1 MSARRA
7 GVLRATQSRAIF
19 TRMPS
24 AALDA
29 EAPRV
34 PATLAAIFVYPVKSA
49 AGIALDAV
57 ELDAFGPRHDR
68 RWLVVDPAGH
78 FMTQRRHARLALIQ
92 PTLDSDTLMLDAP
105 GMPRLA
111 LPLDPPAAAV
121 ERVRIWNDDVDA
133 QSAGDDAARWLSD
146 FLGTPCRL
154 VHMPDSSVRQVSLR
168 YGRPGDR
175 VAFADAYPLLL
186 LSAESLDALNARLA
200 EPLPVNRFRPNLLVR
215 GGGEP
220 HAEDRWRRIRV
231 GSVEMDVV
239 KPCARCVITTI
250 DQATGR
256 SAGKEPLRTL
266 AAYRRGPKGGVLF
279 GMNAIHRTRGTLRV
293 GDSVEVMA
301 EADGGGSN
309 P

>member
-1 MSARRA
+1 M
-7 GVLRATQSRAIF
+7 
-19 TRMPS
+19 
-24 AALDA
+24 
-29 EAPRV
+29 

-68 RWLVVDPAGH
+68 RWLVVDPAGR
-78 FMTQRRHARLALIQ
+78 FMTQRRHPRLALIQ
-92 PTLDSDTLMLDAP
+92 PTLGPDTLVLDAP
-105 GMPRLA
+105 GMPRLT
-111 LPLDPPAAAV
+111 LPLHPPAAAV
-121 ERVRIWNDDVDA
+121 ERVRIWSDDVDA
-133 QSAGDDAARWLSD
+133 QTAGDEAAHWVST

-154 VHMPDSSVRQVSLR
+154 VHMPDSSMRRVSLR

-200 EPLPVNRFRPNLLVR
+200 EPLPVNRFRPNLVIR
-215 GGGEP
+215 GVGEP

-231 GSVEMDVV
+231 GSVELEVV

-250 DQATGR
+250 DQAAAR
-256 SAGKEPLRTL
+256 RAGKEPLRTL
-266 AAYRRGPKGGVLF
+266 ATYRRGPKGGVLF

-293 GDSVEVMA
+293 GDTVEVLA
-301 EADGGGSN
+301 EVR
-309 P
+309 